1 MSNSMLKNGK
11 NHEFDI
17 SIIIPIYNS
26 ENFLEKCIDSVLNQ
40 KNINV
45 EIILVNDGSDD
56 NSGNIIEK
64 YAGTYDNIVSL
75 HQSNSGVSKARN
87 NGINVA
93 RGEYIGF
100 LDSDDY
106 MVEGQLYEALRFCR
120 ENELDLLFSSFEN
133 FFNDS

>member
-93 RGEYIGF
+93 RGEYI
-100 LDSDDY
+100 
-106 MVEGQLYEALRFCR
+106 
-120 ENELDLLFSSFEN
+120 
-133 FFNDS
+133 